1 VKKIENFFTFES
13 CAPARSLTLA
23 VECSAGATGPQMA
36 AKKVSWAQ
44 GTAHSLENFFLCPHQ
59 PFQLKKGL
67 SLAFL
72 TSKCAENMFF

>member
-1 VKKIENFFTFES
+1 M
-13 CAPARSLTLA
+13 
-23 VECSAGATGPQMA
+23 AT
-36 AKKVSWAQ
+36 KKVSWAQ